1 MESHRVGHDWNDLAA
16 AAACFIRIKKKMRL
30 WSKPVGEYRIPMIN
44 TDSKL
49 HIKVYFP
56 YKYQFKL
63 MNIIAKDLQLII
75 I

>member
-1 MESHRVGHDWNDLAA
+1 MS
-16 AAACFIRIKKKMRL
+16 L
-30 WSKPVGEYRIPMIN
+30 WSKPVGDYRIPMIS

-75 I
+75 ILMTSEII